1 MEDIEHA
8 KKQLTQAIQ
17 AYNRKYGTV
26 DVRKKLEEM
35 LNMEQTNLTP
45 EETERILSDFD
56 KKREVQVQGN
66 RVNINRVV
74 EILELIYA
82 RRGTPIKITL
92 IPKTEEELQHDREE
106 RERLEREQK
115 EQEELRKQQRRSRKK
130 AKPTDDSNPRGNR
143 TDSLG
148 L

>member
-1 MEDIEHA
+1 M
-8 KKQLTQAIQ
+8 
-17 AYNRKYGTV
+17 
-26 DVRKKLEEM
+26 
-35 LNMEQTNLTP
+35 
-45 EETERILSDFD
+45 
-56 KKREVQVQGN
+56 GN

-130 AKPTDDSNPRGNR
+130 SKPTDDLNPRGNR

>member
-1 MEDIEHA
+1 M
-8 KKQLTQAIQ
+8 
-17 AYNRKYGTV
+17 
-26 DVRKKLEEM
+26 
-35 LNMEQTNLTP
+35 
-45 EETERILSDFD
+45 
-56 KKREVQVQGN
+56 GN

-115 EQEELRKQQRRSRKK
+115 EQEELRKQQRNRRKRQK
-130 AKPTDDSNPRGNR
+130 AVDTGNTSVQR
-143 TDSLG
+143 EVRDC
-148 L
+148 

>member
-1 MEDIEHA
+1 
-8 KKQLTQAIQ
+8 
-17 AYNRKYGTV
+17 
-26 DVRKKLEEM
+26 
-35 LNMEQTNLTP
+35 MEQTNLTP

-82 RRGTPIKITL
+82 RRGTPIKIIL

-130 AKPTDDSNPRGNR
+130 SKPTDDPNPRGNR
-143 TDSLG
+143 TDSFG